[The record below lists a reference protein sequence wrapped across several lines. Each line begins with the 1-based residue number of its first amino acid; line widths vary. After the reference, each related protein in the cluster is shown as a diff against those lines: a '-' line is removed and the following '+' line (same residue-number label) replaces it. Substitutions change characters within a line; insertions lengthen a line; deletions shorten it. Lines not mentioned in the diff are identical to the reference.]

1 MLAPSCSPHGA
12 RNDATRKEWGQH
24 LHCQEGQATSEQWS
38 CLFLLLAEPGEGFLM
53 GSQAAGTA
61 GHPRAHAAHLACS
74 GRERVLAGS
83 ARPARCCD
91 TSGLGRATWGLTQ
104 GNAWKTLTKVRAEG
118 GIRQM
123 LLLEEGRGGG
133 RLMHLEQ
140 AGHRAAPVCPH
151 APLSLGCAQCRNER
165 VKLNGWMDRE
175 KAHSWGRAGCHEGCR
190 CSTRCRV
197 PCDAQPK
204 SPPPG
209 SHAGSH
215 AGWVPRGRH
224 CLCTHNST
232 RGTWPPRSLP
242 PRFPGWQSALRL
254 EGLAQARSLK
264 NGPKHPPHSSP
275 PSIPATERRNEI
287 WLLRSLRCPR
297 KGIV

>member
-38 CLFLLLAEPGEGFLM
+38 CLFLLLAEPGKGFLV

-118 GIRQM
+118 GIWQM

-165 VKLNGWMDRE
+165 VKRNGWMDRE
-175 KAHSWGRAGCHEGCR
+175 KAIAHSWGRAGCHEGCR

-209 SHAGSH
+209 SQGGDTCGVGASGKALPLHTQQHTGRGHLGLCPQVPWLAKRPAAGG
-215 AGWVPRGRH
+215 AGTSPEPEKRPQ
-224 CLCTHNST
+224 T
-232 RGTWPPRSLP
+232 PPPLLTP
-242 PRFPGWQSALRL
+242 L
-254 EGLAQARSLK
+254 
-264 NGPKHPPHSSP
+264 HPCYR
-275 PSIPATERRNEI
+275 A
-287 WLLRSLRCPR
+287 
-297 KGIV
+297 